1 MKLHVARS
9 VAPAALLSLL
19 CAAAVSCLTPMMVEP
34 RDTGG
39 VYLILAV
46 RAAPAALEQ
55 GVSQAQRVIETRCTY
70 LGIYCKIERQG
81 GKGSDRLR
89 LSVSGAKD
97 FERVKAVL
105 LTEGRLELRSVVSAS
120 SPDPL
125 TTYPTREA
133 AEKAAGSTYDVA
145 PFEQEVIGVTF
156 LMVEREPVVT
166 GLDLR
171 SAEAALSPGDD
182 ASRYQINFTLRPE
195 GAARFGA
202 WTSANVGHYLAIM
215 LNGKVR
221 SVPYIKEQII
231 DTGQITGAFSQRQ
244 AEDIALT
251 LKSGSL
257 PVHLDVLEEG
267 AYKP

>member
-1 MKLHVARS
+1 MRSHVARS
-9 VAPAALLSLL
+9 AAPAALLSLL
-19 CAAAVSCLTPMMVEP
+19 CAAAASCLTPAMFEP

-46 RAAPAALEQ
+46 RAEPAALER
-55 GVSQAQRVIETRCTY
+55 GVSQAQMIIETRCTY

-81 GKGSDRLR
+81 GAGSDRLR
-89 LSVSGAKD
+89 LSVSGTND

-105 LTEGRLELRSVVSAS
+105 LAEGRLELRPVVSAS
-120 SPDPL
+120 SPNPL
-125 TTYPTREA
+125 TTYPTQEA
-133 AEKAAGSTYDVA
+133 AEKAAGSTYEVV
-145 PFEQEVIGVTF
+145 PFEEEGMGVTF
-156 LMVEREPVVT
+156 LTVEREPVVT

-171 SAEAALSPGDD
+171 SAEAALSPGDE
-182 ASRYQINFTLRPE
+182 AANYQINFTLRPE

-202 WTSANVGHYLAIM
+202 WTNANVGRYLAIM

-221 SVPYIKEQII
+221 SVPYIKGQII
-231 DTGQITGAFSQRQ
+231 DTGQINGSYTKRQ